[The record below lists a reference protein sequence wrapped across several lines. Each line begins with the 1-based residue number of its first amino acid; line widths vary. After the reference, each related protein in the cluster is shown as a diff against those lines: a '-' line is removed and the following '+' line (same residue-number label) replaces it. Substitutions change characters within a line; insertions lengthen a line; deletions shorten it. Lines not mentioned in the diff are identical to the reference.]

1 MSITM
6 VIEFTE
12 HDAKP
17 ETYTATDGLDAYRWL
32 YNICGE
38 LAQEFR
44 VWPDSAQW
52 IGPDMVAATL
62 RELATC
68 GVLCT
73 IYNSAKPRA
82 LVYAN
87 ECALLP
93 ALGLK
98 PADLWR
104 A

>member
-12 HDAKP
+12 HATKP

-32 YNICGE
+32 YNTCGE

-52 IGPDMVAATL
+52 IGPDMVAASL
-62 RELATC
+62 RELATMGIVC
-68 GVLCT
+68 A
-73 IYNSAKPRA
+73 IYNTDKPRA
-82 LVYAN
+82 LPYAH
-87 ECALLP
+87 ECELLP
-93 ALGLK
+93 ALGLTK
-98 PADLWR
+98 ADMR
-104 A
+104 RI